1 VSYKDLPGEAYATEW
16 RINPL
21 PYKGLRYEAS
31 QLPQQIPTDSRSDK
45 TGGSTK
51 EVRNDDEHRRA

>member
-21 PYKGLRYEAS
+21 LYKGLRYEAS
-31 QLPQQIPTDSRSDK
+31 QLPQEIPTDARSDK

-51 EVRNDDEHRRA
+51 DVRNEDEHRHA